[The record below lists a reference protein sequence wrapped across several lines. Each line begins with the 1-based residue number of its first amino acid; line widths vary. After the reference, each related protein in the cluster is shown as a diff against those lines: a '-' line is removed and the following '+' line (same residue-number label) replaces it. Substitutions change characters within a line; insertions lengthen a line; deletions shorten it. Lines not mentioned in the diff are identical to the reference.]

1 MSRPQG
7 AGAADT
13 MPRAEASAAA
23 DTVAEIERDRR
34 QSKVAP
40 RFRAVTERWNLGTDA
55 WCQAAVARF
64 PKRMPTRRAG
74 GRSGGQGPVVRGI
87 CRTAKAAASPKRIE
101 VLELLAQ
108 GERTVE
114 SLARGTGMGVTNT
127 FAHLQG
133 LRHARLVDTHR
144 DRTRV
149 FYRLAGD
156 EVAAFVAAPGRRDA
170 QVAPRRPPGCRREE

>member
-40 RFRAVTERWNLGTDA
+40 RFRAVTERWNPGTDA

-108 GERTVE
+108 GERTVDA
-114 SLARGTGMGVTNT
+114 LARATGMGVTNT
-127 FAHLQG
+127 SGHLQL
-133 LRHARLVDTHR
+133 LRHARLVDR
-144 DRTRV
+144 RQQLSRAKV
-149 FYRLAGD
+149 SASREYMAKLVKKVS
-156 EVAAFVAAPGRRDA
+156 EVP
-170 QVAPRRPPGCRREE
+170 Q